1 MPGPPGLP
9 PPPSQA
15 VTCYTCLTQVAQ
27 GDDITDGQPL
37 LTKHADANCTRTDCP
52 HKTDAI
58 ETARRHRSA
67 TQGDLESIKRR
78 LDALENARKP

>member
-1 MPGPPGLP
+1 MSAPELASPQ
-9 PPPSQA
+9 PSQA
-15 VTCYTCLTQVAQ
+15 VICYTCHDKVAE

-37 LTKHADANCTRTDCP
+37 LTKHADKSCIRSDCP

-58 ETARRHRSA
+58 ETAKRHRSA

-78 LDALENARKP
+78 LDALEGKVNK